1 VTRDPSLAANGAL
14 LLFAGWVASLAVW
27 PVWPVWPAWPMWPAP
42 HASGEVAV
50 DPGTGTGTGRSRA
63 QEPGRTVD
71 AQGRLP

>member
-27 PVWPVWPAWPMWPAP
+27 PVWPAWPIWPAP
-42 HASGEVAV
+42 HASGEVAL
-50 DPGTGTGTGRSRA
+50 DPGTGTGRSRA